1 VANTYLDE
9 SRDYL
14 DGSKDLQVIERLTD
28 EFCSKYDPDLY
39 LVDDATD
46 MLERLSKVSRQFDAA
61 KMRTARRL
69 EKVDAHKDQGFNDAA
84 NWLSSFTGESAG
96 QAQGKLETAKKVEA
110 HPRLSEAV
118 KKGKLSEAKAKEIAG
133 VADRCPQEADR
144 LVETALFMNHGELKR
159 VCDNLR
165 RASESQD
172 DEITR
177 HERIRKA
184 RFLRTWTDADGV
196 SNLLAK
202 MTPDALAV
210 ISAGLGH
217 FETEIF
223 NEARK
228 SGQRESHQAYLLDAL
243 VAMARAS
250 ATGTG
255 TDADGSDG
263 NSESGDSDDS
273 DPGDQ
278 DSATR
283 DTKKAR
289 TKTNNARA
297 LIRIRL
303 DLEAY
308 LRGYAILGETCSIP
322 GFGPVPVSLART
334 LMGDAILE
342 LVITK
347 GVNVTTV
354 ISDSRFVR
362 KALRIALEE
371 RDPVCVVPGCNRSDP
386 LERDHWQVDYS
397 DKGPTCIDNLCRLCK
412 YHHLQ
417 KTHHGWKLDGGPGQW
432 RFYKPDCDTD
442 ADPDTEVTDTA
453 EASEAKRT
461 ATSGN
466 DPPTQEGML

>member
-1 VANTYLDE
+1 
-9 SRDYL
+9 
-14 DGSKDLQVIERLTD
+14 
-28 EFCSKYDPDLY
+28 
-39 LVDDATD
+39 
-46 MLERLSKVSRQFDAA
+46 
-61 KMRTARRL
+61 
-69 EKVDAHKDQGFNDAA
+69 
-84 NWLSSFTGESAG
+84 
-96 QAQGKLETAKKVEA
+96 
-110 HPRLSEAV
+110 
-118 KKGKLSEAKAKEIAG
+118 
-133 VADRCPQEADR
+133 
-144 LVETALFMNHGELKR
+144 
-159 VCDNLR
+159 
-165 RASESQD
+165 
-172 DEITR
+172 
-177 HERIRKA
+177 
-184 RFLRTWTDADGV
+184 
-196 SNLLAK
+196 
-202 MTPDALAV
+202 V
-210 ISAGLGH
+210 ISAGLGN

-442 ADPDTEVTDTA
+442 ADPESEVTDTA

-461 ATSGN
+461 ATSGS